1 MTDLEYIIVEG
12 SKGQE
17 GRGAGGS
24 VEEVRVDAVVALVKR
39 DSDAAVVDPRARLES
54 LGSGDADVW
63 LVLSAPIADAVVE
76 IVGVAHLGDVGGPGV
91 VSAREVDHGAGWEG
105 GA

>member
-1 MTDLEYIIVEG
+1 MSRGRCEGVGFPLGTKTCQYRSIGGLTRTCDMTDLEYIIVEG

-24 VEEVRVDAVVALVKR
+24 VEEVGVDAVVALVKR

-54 LGSGDADVW
+54 LGSGDADV
-63 LVLSAPIADAVVE
+63 
-76 IVGVAHLGDVGGPGV
+76 
-91 VSAREVDHGAGWEG
+91 
-105 GA
+105 